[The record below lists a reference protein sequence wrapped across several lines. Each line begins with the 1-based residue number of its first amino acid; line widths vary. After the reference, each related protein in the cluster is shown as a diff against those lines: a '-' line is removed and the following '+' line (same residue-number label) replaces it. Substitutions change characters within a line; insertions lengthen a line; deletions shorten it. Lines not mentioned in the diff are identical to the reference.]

1 MQKSLEYIPGFL
13 AQIEHL
19 LFPKSLLKA
28 GDIVPHKIL
37 ETFLFK
43 HLFILIYILLRIK
56 ERFSNNNFI
65 NRFYS
70 NLSMTNNDAIPELT
84 TKEFEEFTKK
94 GLVFIDFFA
103 EWCMP
108 CLMMAP
114 VIDEL
119 SERLSN
125 KIKFGKVN
133 VGDNKAL
140 ARKFNVSSI
149 PNFVLLKDGKPIEQ
163 FVGAVS
169 GEELEKRLE
178 KFY

>member
-1 MQKSLEYIPGFL
+1 M
-13 AQIEHL
+13 
-19 LFPKSLLKA
+19 
-28 GDIVPHKIL
+28 
-37 ETFLFK
+37 
-43 HLFILIYILLRIK
+43 R
-56 ERFSNNNFI
+56 
-65 NRFYS
+65 
-70 NLSMTNNDAIPELT
+70 NNDSVPELT

-114 VIDEL
+114 VLDEL
-119 SERLSN
+119 HERIGD
-125 KIKFGKVN
+125 KVRFGKVN
-133 VGDNKAL
+133 VGDNEAL

-149 PNFVLLKDGKPIEQ
+149 PNFVLLKDGKPVEQ